1 MRSTRLKLII
11 SALTFVVFVACS
23 KETEEFSSAPLS
35 DYLPLKVGKYITYRL
50 DSTLFTNFGTE
61 TEIHSYQEKH
71 VVDSTI
77 TDASGRRGYRILR
90 YIRNIS
96 GTGLWAPSGSYFIV
110 ANEKTVE
117 VVENN
122 LRFIKLALPLKTG
135 FTWKGNQFLPN
146 DPYSTYYSF
155 SNDNIM
161 HNWDYTIDSVNTNIV
176 LNGNSLS
183 NILKVVGIDEVDV
196 IDTLEVTGTTIQI
209 PNTSSG
215 IYLRGNPTGQFI
227 ITAQQPKVPGKL
239 SIYNR
244 TSQTGKLETIAIP
257 PNGGKS
263 FEYLNNKW
271 TFGFVDDR
279 GIRRDTLYPDLP
291 YGSKDVLIEKYA
303 KDIGLVSQEFIMWEY
318 QYRLSTNSGNKN
330 GFEVRRTMIDHN

>member
-1 MRSTRLKLII
+1 
-11 SALTFVVFVACS
+11 
-23 KETEEFSSAPLS
+23 
-35 DYLPLKVGKYITYRL
+35 
-50 DSTLFTNFGTE
+50 
-61 TEIHSYQEKH
+61 
-71 VVDSTI
+71 
-77 TDASGRRGYRILR
+77 
-90 YIRNIS
+90 
-96 GTGLWAPSGSYFIV
+96 
-110 ANEKTVE
+110 
-117 VVENN
+117 
-122 LRFIKLALPLKTG
+122 
-135 FTWKGNQFLPN
+135 
-146 DPYSTYYSF
+146 
-155 SNDNIM
+155 M

-263 FEYLNNKW
+263 FEYINNKW